1 MKKFLTAILTTFLLS
16 TPAQALPLQ
25 EAVQT
30 ALTNNPNLRQSE
42 QSIKIAEESLK
53 SARGQRGVSINVS
66 GGLSASKTEG
76 TESSKRASTGLNA
89 SLPIYTGGR
98 LESQIKSAKLGIDVA
113 KLQFLQAQ
121 DDYTYLVVTAY
132 VNALENLA
140 TSRVDLETEKNLAK
154 HEKMIAAQFNA
165 GAKAKIDLLRAQV
178 ATSNALQDAA
188 RSHAAY
194 EVSLTNLA
202 TLMSV
207 DSIANLTVE
216 EFDTRFELGE
226 IEKHLSDAEEN
237 SFSLKIDALKIE
249 QGELSVDNAKSNW
262 YPNVNASVGTNL
274 NAASHEWHWTPDGSA
289 GLNLSWNIFDGGITR
304 AQVDSAKIEVEQLKL
319 AMAADLDSL
328 HEDVVSAYKNLKIA
342 QLRLTTTQRAVELAE
357 EERYIATERYNVG
370 EGILLDVLDAEL
382 ALATAKKNNVSARYD
397 VARYSFDLSHALGDT
412 LKALRKN

>member
-76 TESSKRASTGLNA
+76 TESSKRASTGLSA

-140 TSRVDLETEKNLAK
+140 TSRVDLETEKNLAE

-202 TLMSV
+202 TIMSV
-207 DSIANLTVE
+207 DSIATLTVE
-216 EFDTRFELGE
+216 DFDTRFELGE
-226 IEKHLSDAEEN
+226 VEKYLSEAEEN
-237 SFSLKIDALKIE
+237 SFSLKIDELKIE
-249 QGELSVDNAKSNW
+249 QGELSVMNAKSNW

-274 NAASHEWHWTPDGSA
+274 NAAAREWHWTPDGSA

-304 AQVDSAKIEVEQLKL
+304 AQVDSAKLEVEQLKL
-319 AMAADLDSL
+319 AMAADLDNL

-370 EGILLDVLDAEL
+370 EGILLDILDAEL

-397 VARYSFDLSHALGDT
+397 VARYSFDLAHALGDT
-412 LKALRKN
+412 LKAVRS